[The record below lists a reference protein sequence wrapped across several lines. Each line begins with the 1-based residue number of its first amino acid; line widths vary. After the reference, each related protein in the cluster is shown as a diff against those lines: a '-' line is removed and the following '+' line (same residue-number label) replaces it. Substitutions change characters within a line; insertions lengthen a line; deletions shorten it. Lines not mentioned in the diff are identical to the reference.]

1 MFSKEKVYSVCLQ
14 LINKKVVF
22 LKQSITDLTEGGESD
37 AKSSAGDKHETA
49 RAMLQA
55 EQEKLNHQLGEV
67 MEQKVVLDKIN
78 PAIPLDRVGLG
89 AFIKTDKGYL
99 FLSVALGKIKVDG
112 AEVITLSP
120 ASPLGI
126 KLMGLIVNQ
135 SVQIN
140 TTTYL
145 VQEIS

>member
-1 MFSKEKVYSVCLQ
+1 MLSKEKVYSACLQ
-14 LINKKVVF
+14 LVNEKVIF
-22 LKQSITDLTEGGESD
+22 LKQTIADLTEGGESD

-67 MEQKVVLDKIN
+67 MEQKTMLDKIN
-78 PAIPLDRVGLG
+78 PTIPLDRIGLG

-126 KLMGLIVNQ
+126 KLMGLTVNQ